1 MSTFVLYIGGY
12 GAKPNHIALWK
23 TSAAGQRKDVT
34 FDGYPWPPAATN
46 GKAKSATTAF
56 DNAKSM
62 PEAIKKIT
70 DSNCN
75 EVYIV
80 GHSSGCAIA
89 NWIDEELAKTL
100 GTGSKVTVNLV
111 CLDGFTPSGAQL
123 GRSTTQVWC
132 AVNNKD
138 NTKTSLNHQW
148 LKNTKGLNIY
158 QAQDCTNV
166 WSLHFSLV
174 NTTASDKTVK
184 TADDIPNGYLNCR
197 ANLCWLPA
205 ASSSTPSSASPST
218 PAKTFD

>member
-1 MSTFVLYIGGY
+1 MSTFVLFIGGY
-12 GAKPNHIALWK
+12 GAKMNHIQWWT
-23 TSAAGQRKDVT
+23 TSAGDQRKDVT
-34 FDGYPWPPAATN
+34 FDGYPWPPAAAN

-70 DSNCN
+70 DSKCN
-75 EVYIV
+75 DIYIV

-89 NWIDEELAKTL
+89 NRIDEELAKAL
-100 GTGSKVTVNLV
+100 GTGSKITVNLV

-123 GRSTTQVWC
+123 GRSTTQVWS

-138 NTKTSLNHQW
+138 NTKTALNYQW

-158 QAQDCTNV
+158 QAQDCTNI

-174 NTTASDKTVK
+174 NTTTSDKTV
-184 TADDIPNGYLNCR
+184 TSGDDIPNGYQNCR

-205 ASSSTPSSASPST
+205 ATPASSSGAPSS
-218 PAKTFD
+218 PAKTGG